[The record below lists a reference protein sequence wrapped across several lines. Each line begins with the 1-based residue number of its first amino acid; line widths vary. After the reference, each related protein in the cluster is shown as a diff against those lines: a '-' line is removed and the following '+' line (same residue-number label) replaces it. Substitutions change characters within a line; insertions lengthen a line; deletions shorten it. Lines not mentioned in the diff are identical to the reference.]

1 MAKYI
6 AMISNGGHPID
17 LSIVKNVVNSNG
29 TQVSQDEVDKYV
41 SKKLNR
47 EIAVTEDKN
56 ISEETMNAI
65 HEGMKSVAEDA
76 GGTAYTILKD
86 FEIEMG
92 GKTGSAELTDD
103 KESKEVIAW
112 FAGYAPYDN
121 PEIAIVV
128 MVEKGGHGSYAAEVV
143 RDIMTEYFGMNMDE
157 IREPMSAVSEMES
170 FR

>member
-1 MAKYI
+1 
-6 AMISNGGHPID
+6 
-17 LSIVKNVVNSNG
+17 
-29 TQVSQDEVDKYV
+29 
-41 SKKLNR
+41 
-47 EIAVTEDKN
+47 
-56 ISEETMNAI
+56 
-65 HEGMKSVAEDA
+65 
-76 GGTAYTILKD
+76 
-86 FEIEMG
+86 MG

-128 MVEKGGHGSYAAEVV
+128 MVEKGGHGSYTAEVV

-157 IREPMSAVSEMES
+157 IREPMTALSEMES

>member
-6 AMISNGGHPID
+6 AMVANGGHPIN
-17 LSIVKNVVNSNG
+17 LSIVKSVINSNG
-29 TQVSQDEVDKYV
+29 SQVSKEELNEYV

-47 EIAVTEDKN
+47 EIVVTEDKN
-56 ISEETMNAI
+56 ISEETINAV
-65 HEGMKSVAEDA
+65 HEGMRAVAEDA

-92 GKTGSAELTDD
+92 GKTGSAELTND
-103 KESKEVIAW
+103 KNSDEVIAW
-112 FAGYAPYDN
+112 FAGFAPYDN

-143 RDIMTEYFGMNMDE
+143 RDIMSEYFGMNLEE
-157 IREPMSAVSEMES
+157 IREDMSAITEIES